1 MTGHIQVPHTICH
14 TEMVKSNYAICD
26 LQSAGMVCFYI
37 MSRGTHPYEVDGEY
51 DLVHHNVRQ
60 GQYNLSKVEDP
71 VACDLVEKMLAH
83 EPKDRLPA
91 GELLR

>member
-1 MTGHIQVPHTICH
+1 MLSHQ
-14 TEMVKSNYAICD
+14 SNYTICD

-37 MSRGTHPYEVDGEY
+37 MSRGTHPYGKHGEHHLIHSNVKDGKY
-51 DLVHHNVRQ
+51 DLA
-60 GQYNLSKVEDP
+60 KVKDP

-83 EPKDRLPA
+83 EQEDRLPA